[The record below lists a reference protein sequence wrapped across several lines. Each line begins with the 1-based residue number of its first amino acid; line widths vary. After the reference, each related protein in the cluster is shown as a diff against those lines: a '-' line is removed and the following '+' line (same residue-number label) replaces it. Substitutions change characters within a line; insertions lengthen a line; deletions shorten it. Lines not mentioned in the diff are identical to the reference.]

1 MRKAHGIATSVLR
14 VAASAAILALL
25 AACNFL
31 PSSGPYTADIVAGG
45 AESDGLN
52 YKLVPVNV
60 DVVRVLAS
68 YDNEGLIGTFRNDR
82 GPVPNVKVGVG
93 DVVGVTIFEAS
104 AGGLFIP
111 SEAGARAGNFVD
123 IPAQSVDNSGN
134 ISIPYA
140 GLIKAAGREPAQ
152 IEAEIVQ
159 KLRNRAIEPQAVV
172 TVRDQRSTWVTVIGE
187 VNQPVKFPLRSTG
200 ERVLDALSQAGT
212 NHNKGYDTII
222 TLQRGGREAS
232 ISFNRLI
239 RDPTNN
245 IYLQPGDTIY
255 VYGKARKFM
264 AFGATGVNGATSSA
278 VAATGQFPFGDDTV
292 TLTEAVAKV
301 GGINDLRGDPR
312 SVYLFRMETRE
323 TLSRMG
329 VDLKDVPEGVRVPTI
344 YVVNFG
350 DPTGFLLASKI
361 YMRDKDM
368 IYMANAGSVDL
379 TKFLNVALLSATTFN
394 EFAHSPTILYGGN

>member
-1 MRKAHGIATSVLR
+1 MRMTHGFAKG
-14 VAASAAILALL
+14 VARGVVSAAMLSLL

-31 PSSGPYTADIVAGG
+31 PSSGPYTADIEGNGRNV
-45 AESDGLN
+45 DGLN

-60 DVVRVLAS
+60 DVVRVLA
-68 YDNEGLIGTFRNDR
+68 DMDREGLIGTFRNDR
-82 GPVPNVKVGVG
+82 RPIPNVKVGVG

-104 AGGLFIP
+104 SGGLFIP
-111 SEAGARAGNFVD
+111 GEAASRPGNFVD

-140 GLIKAAGREPAQ
+140 GVIRAAGREPAQ

-172 TVRDQRSTWVTVIGE
+172 TVKEQRSTWVTVIGE
-187 VNQPVKFPLRSTG
+187 VSQPVKFPLRSTG
-200 ERVLDALSQAGT
+200 ERVLDALGQAGA
-212 NHNKGYDTII
+212 NVNKGYDTMV
-222 TLQRGGREAS
+222 TLQRGGREAT

-239 RDPTNN
+239 REPVNN
-245 IYLQPGDTIY
+245 VYLQPGDTIY

-264 AFGATGVNGATSSA
+264 AFGATGVNGSTSSA
-278 VAATGQFPFGDDTV
+278 VAVTGQFPFGDDT
-292 TLTEAVAKV
+292 LNLSEAVAKA
-301 GGINDLRGDPR
+301 GGINDLRGDPQ

-323 TLSRMG
+323 TLQRMG
-329 VDLKDVPEGVRVPTI
+329 VDLKEVPEGVRVPTI
-344 YVVNFG
+344 YTVNFG

-379 TKFLNVALLSATTFN
+379 TKFLNIVLLGASTFN
-394 EFAHSPTILYGGN
+394 EVARGPTLLYGGN